1 MSISPASS
9 GTIYDVVVIG
19 GGASGMFA
27 ALRSAEQGKRVILI
41 EKNKELGKKLSITGG
56 GRCNITNAEFD
67 TRALLAHYGEASK
80 FLFSPFSQFGVQDTF
95 DFFTKRGMPLV
106 VEGGKRAFPE
116 TQSAPSVTLLLKT
129 LLSKNGVTL
138 KTGYKVQGFIQDED
152 GKIIGV
158 QTNKEVFTAKSYIL
172 ATGGSSHQHTG
183 STGEGINWLREI
195 GHTVY
200 TPNPNIVPL
209 KVADQWV
216 KELSGI
222 TLPFMKITFTDQN
235 NSRKVGFSKTGRL
248 LFTHFGLSGPVILNS
263 AGEVKRMM
271 GNGSVLAYIDLYP
284 DTEVGTLR
292 ERLIAMFENNKNKAL
307 RNVLKDFMPSGTH
320 TAMTYLIPQ
329 ELRERKVHSVTKEER
344 NAIVDL
350 IKAMPVSITGTMDMS
365 WAVVSDGG
373 LELAEVD
380 TRTMRSKKHD
390 NLYITGDVLNIRR
403 PSGGFSLQLCWT
415 TGWVAGSHA

>member
-222 TLPFMKITFTDQN
+222 TLPFMKN
-235 NSRKVGFSKTGRL
+235 
-248 LFTHFGLSGPVILNS
+248 
-263 AGEVKRMM
+263 
-271 GNGSVLAYIDLYP
+271 
-284 DTEVGTLR
+284 
-292 ERLIAMFENNKNKAL
+292 
-307 RNVLKDFMPSGTH
+307 
-320 TAMTYLIPQ
+320 
-329 ELRERKVHSVTKEER
+329 
-344 NAIVDL
+344 
-350 IKAMPVSITGTMDMS
+350 
-365 WAVVSDGG
+365 
-373 LELAEVD
+373 
-380 TRTMRSKKHD
+380 MR
-390 NLYITGDVLNIRR
+390 
-403 PSGGFSLQLCWT
+403 
-415 TGWVAGSHA
+415 